1 MTNKKVLQH
10 WRKMNAM
17 VTNPS
22 SDFSRVYKE
31 LLNSLQRQQQQL
43 QNSLFQSGLPYLDPA
58 LFLQSMAHSLLNL
71 VILCVAFFIVML
83 SGVA

>member
-1 MTNKKVLQH
+1 
-10 WRKMNAM
+10 MNAM

-58 LFLQSMAHSLLNL
+58 LFLQSLSRVSSTFFALKKWKY
-71 VILCVAFFIVML
+71 VAARFNTSIKK
-83 SGVA
+83 A